1 MACFFFLIE
10 QFQLFSFNLF
20 LKGPILLSGNFL
32 LCFYFFNLFCGLLSR
47 NQPTVLEDGEYCV
60 FTLNSTAFF
69 YASLH
74 CFFWLRSSLYMDTC
88 VKCHLAVEVLLGM
101 LADQVVFCLFACFLK
116 AFYVRGWIYMKSQL
130 T

>member
-1 MACFFFLIE
+1 MDYFPEINPLFWKMESIVFL
-10 QFQLFSFNLF
+10 LS
-20 LKGPILLSGNFL
+20 ILLL
-32 LCFYFFNLFCGLLSR
+32 FFMHQC
-47 NQPTVLEDGEYCV
+47 TV
-60 FTLNSTAFF
+60 
-69 YASLH
+69 
-74 CFFWLRSSLYMDTC
+74 FFWLRSSLYMDTC